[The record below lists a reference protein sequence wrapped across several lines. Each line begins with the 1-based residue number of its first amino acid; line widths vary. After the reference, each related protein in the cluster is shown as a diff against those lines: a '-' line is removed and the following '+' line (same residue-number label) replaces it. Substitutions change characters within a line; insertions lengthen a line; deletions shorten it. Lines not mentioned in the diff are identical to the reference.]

1 VYVLWQK
8 DFSTH
13 TNPSRH
19 NKCESS
25 RDCHHPAVSFHLL
38 PMHIHKCEYFAHVLW
53 QKDFST
59 QIHNKKKN
67 LPQLLSFCRLIPS
80 PAYTYIYVWINRWYT
95 VTERLLHT
103 TQFCRTSAYS
113 YNMNQ
118 TVAYHKC
125 THICYDRTR
134 CDRFCHNTS
143 IHYDIISCLS
153 YVYGVA
159 TSIFYRALLQKR
171 RRI

>member
-1 VYVLWQK
+1 MCMYCDRKTSPPTQIHPAIINVKVPATAIIL
-8 DFSTH
+8 
-13 TNPSRH
+13 PSHSISCLCIYINVNISLMCCDRKTSPH
-19 NKCESS
+19 KSIIKKNNS
-25 RDCHHPAVSFHLL
+25 RNYYHFAVSFHLL
-38 PMHIHKCEYFAHVLW
+38 PIH
-53 QKDFST
+53 
-59 QIHNKKKN
+59 
-67 LPQLLSFCRLIPS
+67 
-80 PAYTYIYVWINRWYT
+80 IYVWINRWYT

-134 CDRFCHNTS
+134 CDSFCHNTS